1 MDYKNYI
8 LIKTSTTFI
17 LYDHIYC
24 EYNDEFNKYNI
35 IASTDKT
42 HNVKLLDYD
51 NCKLLF
57 SCTTNNIIEV
67 RIKLSEFDNNVLKLY
82 EK

>member
-8 LIKTSTTFI
+8 LIKTNNTFI

-24 EYNDEFNKYNI
+24 QYNDEFNKYKI
-35 IASTDKT
+35 IASTNKN
-42 HNVKLLDYD
+42 HNVKLLDIN
-51 NCKLLF
+51 NCKTLF

-67 RIKLSEFDNNVLKLY
+67 KVKLSEFDNNELTLY